1 MRHNVTLKHIRC
13 FLAVAHT
20 GSFTTASARLCITPS
35 ALTATIQQLESAVGA
50 RMFDRTTRRVTLTEH
65 AARFLAEADRVVNGF
80 DSAVSDLIALAQ
92 GQRGHIRIG
101 AAASVISRFLLPVLP
116 EFRSAY
122 PEITISLRN
131 SAAQQIERLVLEGEV
146 DFAID
151 SKYQGYDELSY
162 TPLISD
168 SYGVAC
174 RIDSPIA
181 GLARPIHW
189 NDLNSGRYIGFNADT
204 GIRHFLH
211 AQVPWWRPLNEE
223 HDEVEGTSY
232 LFDFLASGDYY
243 AVLPSL
249 SYHQNHNPALC
260 WIELHQPHLK
270 RELCV
275 MTRALRSLSPSAQ
288 HLLDLLNRSLDTH
301 EMPVGVMRT
310 ESNG

>member
-1 MRHNVTLKHIRC
+1 MRHNITLKHVRC

-20 GSFTTASARLCITPS
+20 GSFTAASARLCITPS
-35 ALTATIQQLESAVGA
+35 ALTATIQQLEAAIGA

-65 AARFLAEADRVVNGF
+65 AARFLAEAERVVNGF
-80 DSAVSDLIALAQ
+80 DGAVSDLIALAQ

-101 AAASVISRFLLPVLP
+101 AASSVISRFLLPVLP
-116 EFRSAY
+116 EFRSKY

-151 SKYQGYDELSY
+151 SKYQGFDELAY
-162 TPLISD
+162 TPLICD
-168 SYGVAC
+168 AYGVAC
-174 RIDSPIA
+174 RRDSPIA
-181 GLARPIHW
+181 SPGRPLRW
-189 NDLNSGRYIGFNADT
+189 DELNWGRYIGFNADT
-204 GIRHFLH
+204 GIRHFLRD
-211 AQVPWWRPLNEE
+211 QVPWWKPLNEE

-249 SYHQNHNPALC
+249 SFHQNTNPALC
-260 WIELHQPHLK
+260 WTELEQPHLN

-288 HLLDLLNRSLDTH
+288 HLLALLNRSIETQSMPAGVSRIDT
-301 EMPVGVMRT
+301 GR
-310 ESNG
+310 